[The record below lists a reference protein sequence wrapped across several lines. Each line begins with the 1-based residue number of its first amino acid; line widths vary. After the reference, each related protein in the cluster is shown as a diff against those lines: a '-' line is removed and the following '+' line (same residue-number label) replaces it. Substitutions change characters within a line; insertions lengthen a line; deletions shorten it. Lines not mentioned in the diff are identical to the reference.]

1 VLNGWLQGRFSCG
14 HVFLHVGSDVTGKM
28 NHQQVV
34 GIGIDYALYVYVW
47 LLLLLAGIK

>member
-1 VLNGWLQGRFSCG
+1 VLYGCLQGRFSCR

-28 NHQQVV
+28 NHLQVV